1 MKKLSALLLVPLVL
15 AAQGSAEFIPYSDAK
30 PVFGALRGD
39 LWPPEFRGLTPAQRE
54 AAWPDWVMRRDAVI
68 RARVA
73 EGDEDSVINLLQFG
87 TAFTRQ
93 PRITEQQLA
102 GVVMRKAGSPDVFVP
117 SPVLTAR
124 IEDFIAALAS
134 PGIAALASPGIAAPA
149 SSGIA
154 GVASPGTNERLQ
166 FARSV
171 IERRGIDPATEPGRG
186 HLRRYLEERTAV
198 VGSAVHAPVLHDP
211 ATGLADQLT
220 IFRDRG
226 LASDTLLWINFAIDQ
241 TLAEMKAAG
250 ALRPRSVRRAAIIG
264 PGLDLAD
271 KQEGYDF
278 YPPQT
283 IQPFALIDSLGRAG
297 LAAAAGVGVT
307 AFDLS
312 PAVLGHLE
320 AARAR
325 AARGTAYTVVL
336 PRNLDQPWTDDLVRF
351 RDRFGDQIGKPAETA
366 SPPSNAGRVGVRSV
380 MFPPPVVRA
389 IVPRDLNV
397 VLQRAA
403 PVPAGEG
410 FDLIVA
416 TNILLYYDVFE
427 QSLAAA
433 NIAAML
439 RPGGFLL
446 SNDRIFELPGGPVAS
461 AGRTAAAYMNVPGS
475 GPRGDQIYWYQA
487 RTPPPLP

>member
-1 MKKLSALLLVPLVL
+1 MKKLFVLLLTPVVL
-15 AAQGSAEFIPYSDAK
+15 TAQGSVAYIPYADAK
-30 PVFGALRGD
+30 PIFEALRED
-39 LWPPEFRGLTPAQRE
+39 LLPAEFRGLTPAQRE
-54 AAWPDWVMRRDAVI
+54 AAWPGWVRQRDATI

-87 TAFTRQ
+87 TSFTRQ

-117 SPVLTAR
+117 SPVLKAR
-124 IEDFIAALAS
+124 IDDFVTAVAA
-134 PGIAALASPGIAAPA
+134 
-149 SSGIA
+149 
-154 GVASPGTNERLQ
+154 PGTNERIQ
-166 FARSV
+166 FARRV
-171 IERRGIDPATEPGRG
+171 VERRGIDTATEEGRG
-186 HLRRYLEERTAV
+186 RLRRYLEERTAV

-211 ATGLADQLT
+211 TTGLADQIT

-241 TLAEMKAAG
+241 ALADLKAAG
-250 ALRPRSVRRAAIIG
+250 ALRPRSVRRVAIIG
-264 PGLDLAD
+264 PGLDFAD

-278 YPPQT
+278 YPQQT

-297 LAAAAGVGVT
+297 LAARLGVGIT
-307 AFDLS
+307 AFDVS
-312 PAVLGHLE
+312 GAVLGHLE
-320 AARAR
+320 SARAR
-325 AARGTAYTVVL
+325 ALTGDPYTIVL
-336 PRNLDQPWTDDLVRF
+336 PRNLEQPWTADLVRY
-351 RDRFGDQIGKPAETA
+351 RDRFGEEIGKPVA
-366 SPPSNAGRVGVRSV
+366 SAAPPANAGKVDVRSV
-380 MFPPPVVRA
+380 LFPPPVTRA

-397 VLQRAA
+397 VLQRLE
-403 PVPAGEG
+403 PDTDGDG

-416 TNILLYYDVFE
+416 TNVLLYYDVFE

-446 SNDRIFELPGGPVAS
+446 SNDRIFELPGGPVAL

-475 GPRGDQIYWYQA
+475 GPRGDEIYWYL
-487 RTPPPLP
+487 RR

>member
-1 MKKLSALLLVPLVL
+1 MKKLFVLLLTPVVL
-15 AAQGSAEFIPYSDAK
+15 AAQGSVAYIPYADAK
-30 PVFGALRGD
+30 PIFEALRED
-39 LWPPEFRGLTPAQRE
+39 LLPAEFRGLTPAQRE
-54 AAWPDWVMRRDAVI
+54 AAWPGWVRQRDAAI

-87 TAFTRQ
+87 TSFTRH

-117 SPVLTAR
+117 SPVLKAR
-124 IEDFIAALAS
+124 IDDFVTAVAA
-134 PGIAALASPGIAAPA
+134 
-149 SSGIA
+149 
-154 GVASPGTNERLQ
+154 PGTNERIQ
-166 FARSV
+166 FARRV
-171 IERRGIDPATEPGRG
+171 VERRGIDTATEEGRG
-186 HLRRYLEERTAV
+186 RLRRYLEERTAV

-211 ATGLADQLT
+211 TTGLADQIT

-241 TLAEMKAAG
+241 ALADLKAAG
-250 ALRPRSVRRAAIIG
+250 ALRPRSVRRVAIIG
-264 PGLDLAD
+264 PGLDFAD

-278 YPPQT
+278 YPQQT

-297 LAAAAGVGVT
+297 LAARLGVGIT
-307 AFDLS
+307 AFDVS
-312 PAVLGHLE
+312 GAVLGHLE
-320 AARAR
+320 SARAR
-325 AARGTAYTVVL
+325 ALTGDPYTIVL
-336 PRNLDQPWTDDLVRF
+336 PRNLEQPWTADLVRY
-351 RDRFGDQIGKPAETA
+351 RDRFGEEIGKPVA
-366 SPPSNAGRVGVRSV
+366 SAAPPANAGKVDVRSV
-380 MFPPPVVRA
+380 LFPPPVTRA

-397 VLQRAA
+397 VLQRLE
-403 PVPAGEG
+403 PDTDGDG

-446 SNDRIFELPGGPVAS
+446 SNDRIFELPGGPVAL

-475 GPRGDQIYWYQA
+475 GPRGDEIYWYL
-487 RTPPPLP
+487 RR

>member
-1 MKKLSALLLVPLVL
+1 MKKLFVLLLTPVVL
-15 AAQGSAEFIPYSDAK
+15 TAQGSVAYIPYADAK
-30 PVFGALRGD
+30 PIFEALRED
-39 LWPPEFRGLTPAQRE
+39 LLPAEFRGLTPAQRE
-54 AAWPDWVMRRDAVI
+54 AAWPGWVRQRDATI

-87 TAFTRQ
+87 TSFTRQ

-117 SPVLTAR
+117 SPVLKAR
-124 IEDFIAALAS
+124 IDDFVTAVAA
-134 PGIAALASPGIAAPA
+134 
-149 SSGIA
+149 
-154 GVASPGTNERLQ
+154 PGTNERIQ
-166 FARSV
+166 FARRV
-171 IERRGIDPATEPGRG
+171 VERRGIDTATEEGRG
-186 HLRRYLEERTAV
+186 RLRRYLEERTAV

-211 ATGLADQLT
+211 TTGLADQIT

-241 TLAEMKAAG
+241 ALADLKAAG
-250 ALRPRSVRRAAIIG
+250 ALRPRSVRRVAIIG
-264 PGLDLAD
+264 PGLDFAD

-278 YPPQT
+278 YPQQT

-297 LAAAAGVGVT
+297 LAARLGVGIT
-307 AFDLS
+307 AFDVS
-312 PAVLGHLE
+312 GAVLGHLE
-320 AARAR
+320 SARAR
-325 AARGTAYTVVL
+325 ALTGDPYTIVL
-336 PRNLDQPWTDDLVRF
+336 PRNLEQPWTADLVRY
-351 RDRFGDQIGKPAETA
+351 RDRFGEEIGKPVA
-366 SPPSNAGRVGVRSV
+366 SAAPPANAGKVDVRSV
-380 MFPPPVVRA
+380 LFPPPVTRA

-397 VLQRAA
+397 VLQRLE
-403 PVPAGEG
+403 PDTDGDG

-446 SNDRIFELPGGPVAS
+446 SNDRIFELPGGPVAL

-475 GPRGDQIYWYQA
+475 GPRGDEIYWYL
-487 RTPPPLP
+487 RR

>member
-1 MKKLSALLLVPLVL
+1 MVSARRLLPTFLLVPLVL
-15 AAQGSAEFIPYSDAK
+15 AGQGSSVFIPYSDAK
-30 PVFGALRGD
+30 PIFDVLRDD
-39 LWPPEFRGLTPAQRE
+39 LLPPEFRGLAPAQRE
-54 AAWPDWVMRRDAVI
+54 AAWPGWVMQRDAAI

-117 SPVLTAR
+117 SPVLKAR
-124 IEDFIAALAS
+124 IEDFIAAVMS
-134 PGIAALASPGIAAPA
+134 PA
-149 SSGIA
+149 
-154 GVASPGTNERLQ
+154 TDERLV
-166 FARSV
+166 FARRV
-171 IERRGIDPATEPGRG
+171 IERRGINVSTDEGRG
-186 HLRRYLEERTAV
+186 TLRRYLEERTAV

-211 ATGLADQLT
+211 ATGLAEQLT

-264 PGLDLAD
+264 PGLDFAD

-283 IQPFALIDSLGRAG
+283 VQPFALIDSLGRAG
-297 LAAAAGVGVT
+297 LAVAAGVGVT

-325 AARGTAYTVVL
+325 AAMGAAYTVVL
-336 PRNLDQPWTDDLVRF
+336 PRSLDQPWTPDLASF
-351 RDRFGDQIGKPAETA
+351 RDRFGDQIGTPVEAAAPPA
-366 SPPSNAGRVGVRSV
+366 NAGRVGVRSV
-380 MFPPPVVRA
+380 TFPPPVVRA

-397 VLQRAA
+397 VLQR
-403 PVPAGEG
+403 VEPASDADR
-410 FDLIVA
+410 FDLVIA

-427 QSLAAA
+427 QSLAVA

-446 SNDRIFELPGGPVAS
+446 SNDRIFELPGGSVAL

-475 GPRGDQIYWYQA
+475 GPRGDQVYWYQK
-487 RTPPPLP
+487 R

>member
-1 MKKLSALLLVPLVL
+1 MKKLFVLLLTPVVL
-15 AAQGSAEFIPYSDAK
+15 TAQGSVAYIPYADAK
-30 PVFGALRGD
+30 PIFEALRED
-39 LWPPEFRGLTPAQRE
+39 LLPAEFRGLTPAQRE
-54 AAWPDWVMRRDAVI
+54 AAWPGWVRQRDATI

-87 TAFTRQ
+87 TSFTRQ

-117 SPVLTAR
+117 SPVLKAR
-124 IEDFIAALAS
+124 IDDFVTAVAA
-134 PGIAALASPGIAAPA
+134 
-149 SSGIA
+149 
-154 GVASPGTNERLQ
+154 PGTNERIQ
-166 FARSV
+166 FARRV
-171 IERRGIDPATEPGRG
+171 VERRGIDTATEEGRG
-186 HLRRYLEERTAV
+186 RLRRYLEERTAV

-211 ATGLADQLT
+211 TTGLADQIT

-241 TLAEMKAAG
+241 ALADLKAAG
-250 ALRPRSVRRAAIIG
+250 ALRPRSVRRVAIIG
-264 PGLDLAD
+264 PGLDFAD

-278 YPPQT
+278 YPQQT

-297 LAAAAGVGVT
+297 LAARLGVGIT
-307 AFDLS
+307 AFDVS
-312 PAVLGHLE
+312 GAVLGHLE
-320 AARAR
+320 SARAR
-325 AARGTAYTVVL
+325 ALTGDPYTIVL
-336 PRNLDQPWTDDLVRF
+336 PRNLEQPWTADLVRY
-351 RDRFGDQIGKPAETA
+351 RDRFGEEIGKPVA
-366 SPPSNAGRVGVRSV
+366 SAAPPANAGKVDVRSV
-380 MFPPPVVRA
+380 LFPPPVTRV

-397 VLQRAA
+397 VLQRLE
-403 PVPAGEG
+403 PDTDGDG

-446 SNDRIFELPGGPVAS
+446 SNDRIFELPGGPVAL

-475 GPRGDQIYWYQA
+475 GPRGDEIYWYL
-487 RTPPPLP
+487 RR

>member
-1 MKKLSALLLVPLVL
+1 MLKLLIPIML
-15 AAQGSAEFIPYSDAK
+15 AASFGTAILLSQEPVQIPYSDAR
-30 PVFGALRGD
+30 PIFDALRD
-39 LWPPEFRGLTPAQRE
+39 ELVPPEFRGLTAAQRE
-54 AAWPDWVMRRDAVI
+54 AAWPGWVMRRDAEI

-73 EGDEDSVINLLQFG
+73 EGDEDAVINLLQFG
-87 TAFTRQ
+87 TSFTKQ
-93 PRITEQQLA
+93 PRITEQQL
-102 GVVMRKAGSPDVFVP
+102 GGIVIRKAGSPDVFVP

-124 IEDFIAALAS
+124 IDDFI
-134 PGIAALASPGIAAPA
+134 
-149 SSGIA
+149 
-154 GVASPGTNERLQ
+154 VAIGAPGTNERLQ
-166 FARSV
+166 FARRI
-171 IERRGIDPATEPGRG
+171 IERRGINPTTGEGRG
-186 HLRRYLEERTAV
+186 VLRRYLEERTAV

-241 TLAEMKAAG
+241 ALAEMTAAG

-264 PGLDLAD
+264 PGLDFAD

-297 LAAAAGVGVT
+297 LAAAAGAGVT

-325 AARGTAYTVVL
+325 AAMGAAYTVVL
-336 PRNLDQPWTDDLVRF
+336 PRNLDQPWTPDLIAF
-351 RDRFGDQIGKPAETA
+351 RERFGDQIGKPVEAA
-366 SPPSNAGRVGVRSV
+366 APPANAGRVGVRSV
-380 MFPPPVVRA
+380 MFPPAVVRA

-397 VLQRAA
+397 VLQRSD
-403 PVPAGEG
+403 PGQ

-446 SNDRIFELPGGPVAS
+446 SNDRIFELPGGPLAS
-461 AGRTAAAYMNVPGS
+461 TGRTTAAYMTVPGS

-487 RTPPPLP
+487 RTPPPVP

>member
-1 MKKLSALLLVPLVL
+1 MKKLFVLLLTPVVL
-15 AAQGSAEFIPYSDAK
+15 TAQGSVAYIPYADAK
-30 PVFGALRGD
+30 PIFEALRED
-39 LWPPEFRGLTPAQRE
+39 LLPAEFRGLTPAQRE
-54 AAWPDWVMRRDAVI
+54 AAWPGWVRQRDATI

-87 TAFTRQ
+87 TSFTRQ

-117 SPVLTAR
+117 SPVLKAR
-124 IEDFIAALAS
+124 IDDFVTAVAA
-134 PGIAALASPGIAAPA
+134 
-149 SSGIA
+149 
-154 GVASPGTNERLQ
+154 PGTNERIQ
-166 FARSV
+166 FARRV
-171 IERRGIDPATEPGRG
+171 VERRGIDTATEEGRG
-186 HLRRYLEERTAV
+186 RLRRYLEERTAV

-211 ATGLADQLT
+211 TTGLADQIT

-241 TLAEMKAAG
+241 ALADLKAAG
-250 ALRPRSVRRAAIIG
+250 ALRPRSVRRVAIIG
-264 PGLDLAD
+264 PGLDFAD

-278 YPPQT
+278 YPQQT

-297 LAAAAGVGVT
+297 VAARLGVGIT
-307 AFDLS
+307 AFDVS
-312 PAVLGHLE
+312 GAVLGHLE
-320 AARAR
+320 SARAR
-325 AARGTAYTVVL
+325 ALTGDPYTIVL
-336 PRNLDQPWTDDLVRF
+336 PRNLEQPWTADLVRY
-351 RDRFGDQIGKPAETA
+351 RDRFGEEIGKPVA
-366 SPPSNAGRVGVRSV
+366 SAAPPANAGKVDVRSV
-380 MFPPPVVRA
+380 LFPPPVTRA

-397 VLQRAA
+397 VLQRLE
-403 PVPAGEG
+403 PDTDGDG

-416 TNILLYYDVFE
+416 TNVLLYYDVFE

-446 SNDRIFELPGGPVAS
+446 SNDRIFELPGGPVAL

-475 GPRGDQIYWYQA
+475 GPRGDEIYWYL
-487 RTPPPLP
+487 RR

>member
-1 MKKLSALLLVPLVL
+1 MKKLFVLLLTPVVL
-15 AAQGSAEFIPYSDAK
+15 AAQGSVAYIPYADAK
-30 PVFGALRGD
+30 PIFEALRED
-39 LWPPEFRGLTPAQRE
+39 LLPAEFRGLTPAQRE
-54 AAWPDWVMRRDAVI
+54 AAWPGWVRQRDAAI

-87 TAFTRQ
+87 TSFTRQ

-117 SPVLTAR
+117 SPVLKAR
-124 IEDFIAALAS
+124 IDDFVTAVAA
-134 PGIAALASPGIAAPA
+134 
-149 SSGIA
+149 
-154 GVASPGTNERLQ
+154 PGTNERIQ
-166 FARSV
+166 FARRV
-171 IERRGIDPATEPGRG
+171 VERRGIDTATEEGRG
-186 HLRRYLEERTAV
+186 RLRRYLEERTAV

-211 ATGLADQLT
+211 TTGLADQIT

-241 TLAEMKAAG
+241 ALADLKAAG
-250 ALRPRSVRRAAIIG
+250 ALRPRSVRRVAIIG
-264 PGLDLAD
+264 PGLDFAD

-278 YPPQT
+278 YPQQT

-297 LAAAAGVGVT
+297 LAARLGVGIT
-307 AFDLS
+307 AFDVS
-312 PAVLGHLE
+312 GAVLGHLE
-320 AARAR
+320 SARAR
-325 AARGTAYTVVL
+325 ALTGDPYTIVL
-336 PRNLDQPWTDDLVRF
+336 PRNLEQPWTADLVRY
-351 RDRFGDQIGKPAETA
+351 RDRFGEEIGKPVA
-366 SPPSNAGRVGVRSV
+366 SAAPPANAGKVDVRSV
-380 MFPPPVVRA
+380 LFPPPVTRA

-397 VLQRAA
+397 VLQRLE
-403 PVPAGEG
+403 PDTDGDG

-446 SNDRIFELPGGPVAS
+446 SNDRIFELPGGPVAL

-475 GPRGDQIYWYQA
+475 GPRGDEIYWYL
-487 RTPPPLP
+487 RR

>member
-1 MKKLSALLLVPLVL
+1 MKQLSAFLFVPLVL
-15 AAQGSAEFIPYSDAK
+15 AAQAAAGFIPYSDAR
-30 PVFGALRGD
+30 PIFDALRDD
-39 LWPPEFRGLTPAQRE
+39 LLPPEFRGLTPAQRQ
-54 AAWPDWVMRRDAVI
+54 AAWPGWVMRRDAAI

-87 TAFTRQ
+87 TAFTSQ

-117 SPVLTAR
+117 SPVLKAR
-124 IEDFIAALAS
+124 IEDFIGA
-134 PGIAALASPGIAAPA
+134 IAAP
-149 SSGIA
+149 GID
-154 GVASPGTNERLQ
+154 ERLQ
-166 FARSV
+166 FARRV
-171 IERRGIDPATEPGRG
+171 IERRGMDPTRDERRG
-186 HLRRYLEERTAV
+186 ALRRYLEQRTAL
-198 VGSAVHAPVLHDP
+198 VGSAVHAPTLHDP
-211 ATGLADQLT
+211 ATGLAEQLT

-250 ALRPRSVRRAAIIG
+250 MLRPRSVRRAAIIG
-264 PGLDLAD
+264 PGLDFAD

-297 LAAAAGVGVT
+297 LAATAGVGVT

-320 AARAR
+320 AARTR
-325 AARGTAYTVVL
+325 AAMGTAYTVTL
-336 PRNLDQPWTDDLVRF
+336 PRNLDQPWTAELAGF
-351 RDRFGDQIGKPAETA
+351 RDRFGDQIGKPVESAA
-366 SPPSNAGRVGVRSV
+366 PPANAGRVAVRSV
-380 MFPPPVVRA
+380 MFPPAVVRA

-397 VLQRAA
+397 VLQRAE
-403 PVPAGEG
+403 PGPGGEG

-427 QSLAAA
+427 QSLAAT

-439 RPGGFLL
+439 QPGGFLL

>member
-1 MKKLSALLLVPLVL
+1 MKKLFVLLLTPVVL
-15 AAQGSAEFIPYSDAK
+15 TAQGSVAYIPYADAK
-30 PVFGALRGD
+30 PIFEALRED
-39 LWPPEFRGLTPAQRE
+39 LLPAEFRGLTPAQRE
-54 AAWPDWVMRRDAVI
+54 AAWPGWVRQRDAAI

-87 TAFTRQ
+87 TSFTRQ

-117 SPVLTAR
+117 SSVLKAR
-124 IEDFIAALAS
+124 IDDFVTAVAA
-134 PGIAALASPGIAAPA
+134 
-149 SSGIA
+149 
-154 GVASPGTNERLQ
+154 PGTNERIQ
-166 FARSV
+166 FARRV
-171 IERRGIDPATEPGRG
+171 VERRGIDTATEEGRG
-186 HLRRYLEERTAV
+186 RLRRYLEERTAV

-211 ATGLADQLT
+211 TTGLADQIT

-241 TLAEMKAAG
+241 ALADLKAAG
-250 ALRPRSVRRAAIIG
+250 ALRPRSVRRVAIIG
-264 PGLDLAD
+264 PGLDFAD

-278 YPPQT
+278 YPQQT

-297 LAAAAGVGVT
+297 LAARLGVGIT
-307 AFDLS
+307 AFDVS
-312 PAVLGHLE
+312 GAVLGHLE
-320 AARAR
+320 SARAR
-325 AARGTAYTVVL
+325 ALTGDPYTIVL
-336 PRNLDQPWTDDLVRF
+336 PRNLEQPWTADLVRY
-351 RDRFGDQIGKPAETA
+351 RDRFGEEIGKPVA
-366 SPPSNAGRVGVRSV
+366 SAAPPANAGKVDVRSV
-380 MFPPPVVRA
+380 LFPPPVTRA

-397 VLQRAA
+397 VLQRLE
-403 PVPAGEG
+403 PDTDGDG

-439 RPGGFLL
+439 RPAGFLL
-446 SNDRIFELPGGPVAS
+446 SNDRIFELPGGPVAL

-475 GPRGDQIYWYQA
+475 GPRGDEIYWYL
-487 RTPPPLP
+487 RR